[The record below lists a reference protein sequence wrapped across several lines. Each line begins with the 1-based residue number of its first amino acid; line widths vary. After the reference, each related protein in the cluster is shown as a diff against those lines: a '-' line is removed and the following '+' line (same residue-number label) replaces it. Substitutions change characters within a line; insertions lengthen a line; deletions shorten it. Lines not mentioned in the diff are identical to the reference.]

1 MERMQKSTSF
11 IVMKTSIMGFW
22 SGNLARRNHLSEIC
36 DTSVN
41 FSEAMQF
48 CYSHLSGNYR
58 RKVLLKLFGETEA
71 NAKYESKCCDIC
83 ESGLVQMEDRFQKL
97 KVLITAIDE
106 LGNRG
111 EVKITDWIRG
121 GQLTWMKT

>member
-1 MERMQKSTSF
+1 MCIRD
-11 IVMKTSIMGFW
+11 
-22 SGNLARRNHLSEIC
+22 R
-36 DTSVN
+36 
-41 FSEAMQF
+41 
-48 CYSHLSGNYR
+48 
-58 RKVLLKLFGETEA
+58 LKLFGETEA

-83 ESGLVQMEDRFQKL
+83 ESGLVQMEDRFQEL

-121 GQLTWMKT
+121 GQLTWMKDIIRNEETAYGKSPKGLSKG